1 MARQAS
7 SPAMEVS
14 VAVVQPLTRGPA
26 GIAVFESP
34 ADAEDFAYNVRG
46 EGQDVE
52 LLHGIRVTPRG
63 QTEPHRR

>member
-1 MARQAS
+1 MD
-7 SPAMEVS
+7 PAT
-14 VAVVQPLTRGPA
+14 L
-26 GIAVFESP
+26 FESNLDVIDRVIAGVCRRARINA